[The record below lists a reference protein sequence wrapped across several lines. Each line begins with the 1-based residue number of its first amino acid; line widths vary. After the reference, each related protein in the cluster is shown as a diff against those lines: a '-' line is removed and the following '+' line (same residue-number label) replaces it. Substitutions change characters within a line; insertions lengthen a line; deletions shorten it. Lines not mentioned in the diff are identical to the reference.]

1 MKITSDQWADY
12 INKLSTLNSRGSKL
26 VQDWIDKHGTEDVD
40 ALIDYCYKV
49 IARYGTASAELTAS
63 MYEAIA
69 QAEKVFIQPAELADI
84 ASYGDAAKAVQG
96 SLIQSPSGQLVK
108 QAVSRQIKLASADTL
123 AKNALRDG
131 AEWAWIPSGDTCPFC
146 LMLASQGWVKAS
158 KKALKN
164 GHCKHIHANCDCT
177 YAVRFSHDTDVAGYD
192 PERYLAD
199 YEGAEGNKPREKLN
213 AMRRERYEANK
224 GKINAQKRA
233 AYAARKVNI
242 NERSYSGGVGS
253 NKTDLDYIN
262 SEPYR
267 AKFDSVSDNPALNQ
281 SIYKY
286 CKAAVTHHSGGYYED
301 LSLLRMDGSLYA
313 QTSGRVEN
321 TTYYPEDLKSKVL
334 KEKPY
339 SLVSVHNHGTNVPPS
354 GADFGSSGEKRYA
367 FGIVACNNGTVYK
380 YSTRNAR
387 PFASN
392 FIDVKVDIYSKPPYN
407 MGVIEAFQCALQ
419 DAQKAFGIEWSEL
432 K

>member
-233 AYAARKVNI
+233 AYAKNRNRVVTGGRNP
-242 NERSYSGGVGS
+242 YS
-253 NKTDLDYIN
+253 D
-262 SEPYR
+262 E
-267 AKFDSVSDNPALNQ
+267 ASDHAEL
-281 SIYKY
+281 
-286 CKAAVTHHSGGYYED
+286 YYEEIRKRNSDVSKIAKNTGYSEKEIKEIKSYIFYEKHD
-301 LSLLRMDGSLYA
+301 LGNGKEELFYPDYMMAESWRRLQEGTPLPHDLTLLKHEKLEKGYMTNGYSQYDAHILAS
-313 QTSGRVEN
+313 
-321 TTYYPEDLKSKVL
+321 KS
-334 KEKPY
+334 Y
-339 SLVSVHNHGTNVPPS
+339 N
-354 GADFGSSGEKRYA
+354 
-367 FGIVACNNGTVYK
+367 
-380 YSTRNAR
+380 
-387 PFASN
+387 
-392 FIDVKVDIYSKPPYN
+392 YSK
-407 MGVIEAFQCALQ
+407 EAREYYDSIKKHRKEQ
-419 DAQKAFGIEWSEL
+419 
-432 K
+432 

>member
-1 MKITSDQWADY
+1 MKITSDQWTNY
-12 INKLSTLNSRGSKL
+12 IKKLSTLNSRGSEL

-40 ALIDYCYKV
+40 ALIDYCYRV
-49 IARYGTASAELTAS
+49 IGRYGTASAELTAS

-69 QAEKVFIQPAELADI
+69 QAEEMFIQPAELAEI
-84 ASYGDAAKAVQG
+84 ASYGDTAKAVQG
-96 SLIQSPSGQLVK
+96 SLLQSPSGQLVK

-199 YEGAEGNKPREKLN
+199 YEGADGSKPREKLN

-233 AYAARKVNI
+233 AYAV
-242 NERSYSGGVGS
+242 
-253 NKTDLDYIN
+253 
-262 SEPYR
+262 
-267 AKFDSVSDNPALNQ
+267 
-281 SIYKY
+281 
-286 CKAAVTHHSGGYYED
+286 
-301 LSLLRMDGSLYA
+301 
-313 QTSGRVEN
+313 RVEN
-321 TTYYPEDLKSKVL
+321 RRENSIIELNNDRYTIAEPKISKFLLKPGAKHSAEFFDVGYTEQDGAILNTDIYKQFDDTLKTDIRIAEDGTESFSIFMELGTTKKRTFRTVWQRDPDS
-334 KEKPY
+334 EKP
-339 SLVSVHNHGTNVPPS
+339 
-354 GADFGSSGEKRYA
+354 R
-367 FGIVACNNGTVYK
+367 
-380 YSTRNAR
+380 
-387 PFASN
+387 
-392 FIDVKVDIYSKPPYN
+392 FITAHREDKK
-407 MGVIEAFQCALQ
+407 
-419 DAQKAFGIEWSEL
+419 
-432 K
+432 